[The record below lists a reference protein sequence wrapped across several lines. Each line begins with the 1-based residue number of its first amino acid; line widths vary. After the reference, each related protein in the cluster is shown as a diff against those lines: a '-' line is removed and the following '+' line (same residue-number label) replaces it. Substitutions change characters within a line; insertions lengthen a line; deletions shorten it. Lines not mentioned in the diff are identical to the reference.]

1 MNPRPAAQA
10 SFTAAPKGA
19 ACSVSVV
26 IKTLNEEANVAAAI
40 ESALRAVHALG
51 GEVVL
56 ADSCSSDR
64 TIEIAS
70 AYPIRIVQL
79 ADPAERSC
87 GIGPQLGFQHSL
99 GEYVYLLDGDM
110 QLIPGFIE
118 RALAFLAQHPEVAGV
133 GGRITECN
141 LGSLEFLE
149 RALRKEPHRAPGV
162 VDRLDSGGLYRRMA
176 IQEVGYLSDRNL
188 HSYEEFDLAVRLR
201 SRGWKLWRVP
211 IDAIGHHGHETPPY
225 ELLVRRWRSGYTF
238 GMGEMVRSAVGQQW
252 MRLVWRDQRELRIYL
267 GVLVWW
273 AALLS
278 TPLWPVP
285 WPLRAAAFAVMALLP
300 FAVMSLR
307 KRSAVRGLY
316 SVTSWCFNAAGL
328 VRGYL
333 RHRRPAHEPIASRVL
348 REPGDPART
357 AIPPF
362 GGNSTSLPL
371 RPLPPWPQRS

>member
-1 MNPRPAAQA
+1 MNPLPATQTFA
-10 SFTAAPKGA
+10 TGAANGA
-19 ACSVSVV
+19 ACTVSVV
-26 IKTLNEEANVAAAI
+26 IKALNEEANVAAAI

-56 ADSCSSDR
+56 ADSCSTDN
-64 TIEIAS
+64 TIKVAS

-79 ADPAERSC
+79 ANPAERSC
-87 GIGPQLGFQHSL
+87 GIGPQLGFQHTL

-110 QLIPGFIE
+110 QLIPGFLE

-133 GGRITECN
+133 GGRVIECN
-141 LGSLEFLE
+141 VESLEFRE

-162 VDRLDSGGLYRRMA
+162 VDRLDCGGLYRRMA

-211 IDAIGHHGHETPPY
+211 IDAIDHHGHDLPHY
-225 ELLVRRWRSGYTF
+225 QLLMRRWRSGYIC
-238 GMGEMVRSAVGQQW
+238 GMGEMLRSATGQRW
-252 MRLVWRDQRELRIYL
+252 MRLVWRDQRELRLYL
-267 GVLVWW
+267 AVLAWW
-273 AALLS
+273 AVLLS

-285 WPLRAAAFAVMALLP
+285 WPLRGSTFVLLALLP

-307 KRSAVRGLY
+307 KRSVARGLY
-316 SVTSWCFNAAGL
+316 SVISWCFNAAGL
-328 VRGYL
+328 VRGYV

-348 REPGDPART
+348 REPGDPAP
-357 AIPPF
+357 AAVPPANDHSA
-362 GGNSTSLPL
+362 GRWL